1 MSQTKLSRLP
11 RRWPPRRWPPRRWPP
26 RHWPALL
33 LATLLASLLG
43 ACNTTS
49 PSTYYMLTAS
59 GAGTPSGS
67 KPSLGIGPIEV
78 PEYLNRN
85 GIVYG
90 TDDNQLV
97 ISSYERWA
105 EPLSDGIGRVLG
117 FNLAVAMNTQ
127 SLQSYPWARG
137 QSPDYG
143 VQVNV
148 LSMDA
153 NESEASL
160 VAEWRIKASTGK
172 RMVSHR
178 ISSLT
183 TPMSASEFSAAAIAP
198 AYSQLLLLLSEEIA
212 AAIRDD
218 MAHDTAEKPAD

>member
-1 MSQTKLSRLP
+1 MTMIQTKLLVL
-11 RRWPPRRWPPRRWPP
+11 P
-26 RHWPALL
+26 RHWPGVL

-59 GAGTPSGS
+59 GTRTPSGS
-67 KPSLGIGPIEV
+67 MPSLGIGPIEV
-78 PEYLNRN
+78 PQYLNRN

-90 TDDNQLV
+90 TDNNQLV

-105 EPLSDGIGRVLG
+105 EPLSDGIERVLG
-117 FNLAVAMNTQ
+117 FNLALAMDTQ
-127 SLQSYPWARG
+127 SLQTYPWARG
-137 QSPDYG
+137 QGPDYG

-160 VAEWRIKASTGK
+160 VAEWRIRAPTDK

-178 ISSLT
+178 ISRLT
-183 TPMSASEFSAAAIAP
+183 TPISASAFSAAAIAS
-198 AYSQLLLLLSEEIA
+198 AYSELLRLLSEDIA
-212 AAIRDD
+212 VAIRAD
-218 MAHDTAEKPAD
+218 MERPGQQAAGGLR